1 MLVGIFPAS
10 GKEKMKHARKDY
22 DRIQDPAGKIPAS
35 EPVFLLRAQDRTAA
49 STLQFWIL
57 ANEALADRDDEAI
70 RLAKRHLTKM
80 KAWPTKKTA
89 DVP

>member
-1 MLVGIFPAS
+1 MN
-10 GKEKMKHARKDY
+10 HARKDY
-22 DRIQDPAGKIPAS
+22 DRIQDPAGKIPAN

-57 ANEALADRDDEAI
+57 ANEALEDRDDEAI
-70 RLAKRHLTKM
+70 RLAKRHLAKM

-89 DVP
+89 DVPN